1 MNPAYAEHDV
11 GAVDPVD
18 IAPLISGD
26 APIVTVP
33 ASEDQDVAE
42 DTPED
47 DEDDGPDE
55 DMIARRPEETMREM
69 YSFLGEIS
77 EQIRAFNTTM
87 RRSASSSQPP
97 VVPDTKLWDTGLAWE
112 REFDL
117 YPDASRDVIRSR
129 LYNQVWN
136 LLHKMKE
143 RVTQQTWKTEDH
155 EIVEGLINIMILSV
169 RNNISTDQTFK
180 DHVENHAA

>member
-1 MNPAYAEHDV
+1 
-11 GAVDPVD
+11 
-18 IAPLISGD
+18 
-26 APIVTVP
+26 
-33 ASEDQDVAE
+33 
-42 DTPED
+42 
-47 DEDDGPDE
+47 
-55 DMIARRPEETMREM
+55 MREM